1 MLATLVSTVL
11 SIVQTVGLPAL
22 FVVFVLKGAII
33 GKPLPTSVVLPG
45 YIFTTGDTR
54 WLIGLAVVI
63 ASVGY
68 VTGQLL
74 IYWIARQYGFET
86 VQSTRWVS
94 VSDAQLDRAN
104 RVFRTYSGGGIF
116 VTNLLPYVGSF
127 LCIPAGMARYP
138 VGRLTV
144 YALVSTVLNYQ
155 LIVLAVILSVEFVIS
170 L

>member
-1 MLATLVSTVL
+1 MLGTLIEAAL
-11 SIVQTVGLPAL
+11 SAITTFGLPAL

-33 GKPLPTSVVLPG
+33 GKPLATSVVLPG
-45 YIFTTGDTR
+45 YVFATGHTT
-54 WLIGLAVVI
+54 WLIALAIVV
-63 ASVGY
+63 ATVGY

-86 VQSTRWVS
+86 LQSTRFLS
-94 VSDAQLDRAN
+94 VSDSQLDRAN
-104 RVFRTYSGGGIF
+104 RLFQQYSGGGIF

-138 VGRLTV
+138 VGRLFV
-144 YALVSTVLNYQ
+144 YATVSTLLNYV
-155 LIVLAVILSVEFVIS
+155 LIVLVVVRSVEFAIA